1 MQIHRVSSW
10 TELMELLHQDAWNES
25 LQRFRSPYVFRG
37 QGRRLPLT
45 TSLQR
50 LGGDPRELERHLVR
64 AFRKYAYSSVPDRD
78 LLWYW
83 LAVGQHH
90 GLPTRLLD
98 WSYSPL
104 VALHFATA
112 SEALYAE
119 DGVVWMLNFAETN
132 DSLPAPLRQLLEH
145 EGSAVFTVDML
156 DALGKNAGGLTQS
169 HLGFDSDTH
178 WLEQYETVA
187 GQPFL
192 LFLEPPSLDQ
202 RIVQQSALFSML
214 SSPDAQLEDWLGT
227 HDGAIKQI
235 ILTAG
240 LKAEIRDK
248 LDQANISERTLF
260 PDLGGLSQW
269 LRRYYRVRP
278 GQAGSAQVHTLP
290 MDESEADLPCTGRA
304 PTPDEA
310 RLHQD

>member
-1 MQIHRVSSW
+1 MHEYRVSSW
-10 TELMELLHQDAWNES
+10 LELMDVLHQDTWNES
-25 LQRFRSPYVFRG
+25 LHRFRSPYVFRG
-37 QGRRLPLT
+37 QGRELPLT
-45 TSLQR
+45 TTLQR
-50 LGGDPRELERHLVR
+50 LGGDPSELERHLVR
-64 AFRKYAYSSVPDRD
+64 AFRKYAYGSVPDRD

-112 SEALYAE
+112 SEDLYGE
-119 DGVVWMLNFAETN
+119 DGVVWMLNFSETN
-132 DSLPAPLRQLLEH
+132 AGLPVPLRDMLEH

-156 DALGKNAGGLTQS
+156 AALGEASGALPPS
-169 HLGFDSDTH
+169 RLGFDSDTH
-178 WLEQYETVA
+178 WLEQYELVA

-214 SSPDAQLEDWLGT
+214 SNPNAQIGDWLHA
-227 HDGAIKQI
+227 HDGAVQKI
-235 ILTAG
+235 ILPAE
-240 LKAEIRDK
+240 LKGEIRDK
-248 LDQANISERTLF
+248 LDQANITERTLF

-269 LRRYYRVRP
+269 LRRYYRVMEP
-278 GQAGSAQVHTLP
+278 PQ
-290 MDESEADLPCTGRA
+290 
-304 PTPDEA
+304 DEA
-310 RLHQD
+310 AEEQSDGDRSSADHPLTPEEVRMKQH

>member
-1 MQIHRVSSW
+1 MQTCRASSW
-10 TELMELLHQDAWNES
+10 TELMDLLHQDSWNEA

-37 QGRRLPLT
+37 QGGQLPLT

-64 AFRKYAYSSVPDRD
+64 AFRKYAYGSVPDRD

-112 SEALYAE
+112 SEALHGE
-119 DGVVWMLNFAETN
+119 DGVVWMLNFAQTN
-132 DSLPAPLRQLLEH
+132 AGLPAPLRQLLEH

-156 DALGKNAGGLTQS
+156 DALGKSAGNLAQGQ
-169 HLGFDSDTH
+169 LGFGSDTN

-214 SSPDAQLEDWLGT
+214 SSPDAELEDWLET
-227 HDGAIKQI
+227 HDGAVQQI
-235 ILTAG
+235 VLPAK
-240 LKAEIRDK
+240 LKREIRDK
-248 LDQANISERTLF
+248 LDQANITERTLF

-269 LRRYYRVRP
+269 LRRYYQVRE
-278 GQAGSAQVHTLP
+278 GQAAGAEQRG
-290 MDESEADLPCTGRA
+290 EAELPCMGRA

-310 RLHQD
+310 RMHQD

>member
-1 MQIHRVSSW
+1 MQSHRVASW
-10 TELMELLHQDAWNES
+10 SELMELLHQDAWNES

-64 AFRKYAYSSVPDRD
+64 AFRKYAYGSVPDRD

-112 SEALYAE
+112 SEALHAE

-132 DSLPAPLRQLLEH
+132 ASLPAPLRQLLEH

-156 DALGKNAGGLTQS
+156 DALGKDAAGVTQS
-169 HLGFDSDTH
+169 RLGFDSDTN
-178 WLEQYETVA
+178 WLEQYETAA

-214 SSPDAQLEDWLGT
+214 SSPGAGLEDWLET
-227 HDGAIKQI
+227 HDGAVQQL
-235 ILTAG
+235 ILPAG
-240 LKAEIRDK
+240 LKSEIRDK

-278 GQAGSAQVHTLP
+278 GQAGSAQVHTLSLA
-290 MDESEADLPCTGRA
+290 ESEADLPCTGRA
-304 PTPDEA
+304 PTPEEA